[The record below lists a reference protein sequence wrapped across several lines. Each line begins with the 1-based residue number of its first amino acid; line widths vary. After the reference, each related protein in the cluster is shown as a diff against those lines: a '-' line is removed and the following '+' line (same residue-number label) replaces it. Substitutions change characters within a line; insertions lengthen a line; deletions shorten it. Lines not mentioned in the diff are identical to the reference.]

1 MNTPAGT
8 ATADT
13 TDASGKAF
21 NLFDVPA
28 GYFDNPY
35 PWFRALREEDPV
47 HRNSDG
53 TVLLT
58 QYADVRTVWRDLS
71 ASVDKEDMFRA
82 KFGEGPLLEHH
93 TTAMLFRDPPD
104 HDRLRALVQPFFA
117 PKSFER
123 LRGFIEELV
132 EDLLNEAEE
141 RREIDFVSDFAARI
155 PIALITRILGVP
167 PEDGQ
172 LLRTMGAKVL
182 VALNPKVDE
191 ETVRR
196 GHEGAAQFIEYLTQ
210 HIATMR
216 KRGRGKDP
224 ETILDGLLA
233 AQEESGSVSELELI
247 HTCILLLNGGHE
259 TTTNLMAV
267 GTMSLLNNP
276 SEYARMAG
284 DLEPLGDNWIE
295 EIIRYVSPL
304 QLQGRRTT
312 KEVPLPSG
320 ETLPPG
326 TEVILCQASANRDEN
341 VFADAEK
348 FTLDRKPNAHV
359 AFGMGVHVCLGRPLA
374 RLETKIM
381 MPRLAQRFPKLE
393 LAGEPVFNRN
403 VRFRGLA
410 SLPVRVS

>member
-1 MNTPAGT
+1 
-8 ATADT
+8 
-13 TDASGKAF
+13 
-21 NLFDVPA
+21 
-28 GYFDNPY
+28 
-35 PWFRALREEDPV
+35 
-47 HRNSDG
+47 
-53 TVLLT
+53 
-58 QYADVRTVWRDLS
+58 
-71 ASVDKEDMFRA
+71 MFRA

-182 VALNPKVDE
+182 IALNPKVDE

-216 KRGRGKDP
+216 KRGRGKGP

-304 QLQGRRTT
+304 QLQGRRRLS
-312 KEVPLPSG
+312 VVHG
-320 ETLPPG
+320 ETD
-326 TEVILCQASANRDEN
+326 S
-341 VFADAEK
+341 
-348 FTLDRKPNAHV
+348 
-359 AFGMGVHVCLGRPLA
+359 
-374 RLETKIM
+374 
-381 MPRLAQRFPKLE
+381 
-393 LAGEPVFNRN
+393 
-403 VRFRGLA
+403 
-410 SLPVRVS
+410 VS